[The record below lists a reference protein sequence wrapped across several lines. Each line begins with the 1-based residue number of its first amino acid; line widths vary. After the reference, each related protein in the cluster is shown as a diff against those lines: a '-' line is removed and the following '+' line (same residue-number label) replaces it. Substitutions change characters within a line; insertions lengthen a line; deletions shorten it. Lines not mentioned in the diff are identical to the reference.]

1 MKSTS
6 LFAVAIMLLTP
17 VLAYGGTKDSA
28 NFQLTQSVTVAG
40 TQLAPG
46 QYRLTW
52 DGSGPNVTVSFA
64 EARKTIATAP
74 AKLASN
80 PTNQEAVETSTEA
93 DNTTELRAIDLRE
106 LRFNSKLRRP
116 VRAIELSDKIGS
128 FTRIRQ
134 FLTLRTCPR
143 FGECLGG

>member
-64 EARKTIATAP
+64 EGKKTIATAP

-80 PTNQEAVETSTEA
+80 TTNQEAVETSTEA
-93 DNTTELRAIDLRE
+93 DNTTELRAIDL
-106 LRFNSKLRRP
+106 K
-116 VRAIELSDKIGS
+116 
-128 FTRIRQ
+128 RITLQ
-134 FLTLRTCPR
+134 FKTEASSA
-143 FGECLGG
+143 GN